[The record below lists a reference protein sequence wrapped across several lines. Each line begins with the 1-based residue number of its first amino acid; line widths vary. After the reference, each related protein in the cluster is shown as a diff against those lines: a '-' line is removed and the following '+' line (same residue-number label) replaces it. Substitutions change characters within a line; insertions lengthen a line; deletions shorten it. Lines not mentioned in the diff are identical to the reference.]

1 MKQVTFKELLE
12 FYSNVLRGEQTDTGA
27 FPSIS
32 ERMRAADRLIEIVT
46 ADRSEEKKVV
56 IIDKLPQ
63 EQIIK
68 CAEIMG
74 APASATPH
82 KKTALISGFFI
93 LMVDKSFILCYNE
106 LANLI

>member
-1 MKQVTFKELLE
+1 MWYNRHMKKVTFKELLE
-12 FYSNVLRGEQTDTGA
+12 FYSSVLRGEQSDTGA
-27 FPSIS
+27 FPSFS

-46 ADRSEEKKVV
+46 ADRPEEKKVV

-74 APASATPH
+74 APPSSIQDIIQYLAENSA
-82 KKTALISGFFI
+82 
-93 LMVDKSFILCYNE
+93 
-106 LANLI
+106 

>member
-74 APASATPH
+74 APASAIQEIIEYLAAN
-82 KKTALISGFFI
+82 TA
-93 LMVDKSFILCYNE
+93 
-106 LANLI
+106 

>member
-1 MKQVTFKELLE
+1 MKKVTFKELLE
-12 FYSNVLRGEQTDTGA
+12 FYSSILRGEQCETGA

-46 ADRSEEKKVV
+46 ADRPEEKKVV

-68 CAEIMG
+68 CAELMG
-74 APASATPH
+74 APPSSIQDIIQYLAENSA
-82 KKTALISGFFI
+82 
-93 LMVDKSFILCYNE
+93 
-106 LANLI
+106 